1 MKYCWSC
8 GAELRGTN
16 PQFCSECGIKLDD
29 GKPTPTPIRT
39 VGGTGNVNVT
49 ITNSFREA
57 QRLYQINEYELAL
70 TYINDA
76 IEEDSEKLKNEFN
89 AKISVGI
96 THTNEYQIDYSKIIA
111 DKIYL
116 SDGPTKESV
125 KII

>member
-29 GKPTPTPIRT
+29 GKPTPTPTRT

-57 QRLYQINEYELAL
+57 QRSYQINEYELAL
-70 TYINDA
+70 TYIDDA
-76 IEEDSEKLKNEFN
+76 IEENPENYNYYNLKALILKQLHRFDEH
-89 AKISVGI
+89 AKMV
-96 THTNEYQIDYSKIIA
+96 
-111 DKIYL
+111 DKSL
-116 SDGPTKESV
+116 
-125 KII
+125 